1 MRGRKTSESPAQG
14 HSPTPA
20 KRIPVLD
27 VCLKCAPLTQE
38 LGDCR
43 WANAMTQ
50 CGKAAGGCSSRPA
63 FFKEKIFDFLQYTR
77 MMLPPEECQCG
88 KAAGGCSSRPAF
100 FKEKIFDF
108 LHYTM
113 SFQLEQPPVEDSS
126 VKTAAFLLW
135 SSNLRRKS
143 IFLIPAVHEQTRQRG
158 SRGRLHDMMGVGYRD
173 AAPYMSCLC
182 NRLLLQ
188 DFTFY

>member
-50 CGKAAGGCSSRPA
+50 SGKAAGGCSSRPA
-63 FFKEKIFDFLQYTR
+63 FFKEKIFDFLQYT
-77 MMLPPEECQCG
+77 
-88 KAAGGCSSRPAF
+88 
-100 FKEKIFDF
+100 
-108 LHYTM
+108 M
-113 SFQLEQPPVEDSS
+113 SFQLEQPPVEDFS

>member
-1 MRGRKTSESPAQG
+1 MFSQPSKAL
-14 HSPTPA
+14 HSMA
-20 KRIPVLD
+20 LEYGVRLLSHNSWAFAD
-27 VCLKCAPLTQE
+27 GQTQ
-38 LGDCR
+38 R
-43 WANAMTQ
+43 H
-50 CGKAAGGCSSRPA
+50 SRC
-63 FFKEKIFDFLQYTR
+63 TVT
-77 MMLPPEECQCG
+77 LPPEECQCG

-108 LHYTM
+108 LQYTM

-143 IFLIPAVHEQTRQRG
+143 IFFIPAVHEQTRQRG